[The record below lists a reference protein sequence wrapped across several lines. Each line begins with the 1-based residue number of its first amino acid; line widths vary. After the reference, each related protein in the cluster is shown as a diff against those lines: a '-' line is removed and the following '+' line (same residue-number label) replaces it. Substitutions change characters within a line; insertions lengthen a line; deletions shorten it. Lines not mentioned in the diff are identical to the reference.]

1 MDSNCK
7 FSIGDIIHH
16 LRFDYRG
23 VIYDVDATFQGTEE
37 WYNQMAKSKPPRD
50 QPWYHVLVDQSAS
63 MTYVAEE
70 TCSRFFPRP
79 SNIPWWI
86 NTSVNLKTGNTFSN
100 LADDLNRDGFESN

>member
-7 FSIGDIIHH
+7 FSIGDIINH

-23 VIYDVDATFQGTEE
+23 VICDVDATFQGTEE

-63 MTYVAEE
+63 MTYVAE
-70 TCSRFFPRP
+70 R
-79 SNIPWWI
+79 
-86 NTSVNLKTGNTFSN
+86 NLEADSSSTHIEHPLVDQYFSQFKN
-100 LADDLNRDGFESN
+100 GKYILQLS

>member
-23 VIYDVDATFQGTEE
+23 VIHDVDATFQGTEE
-37 WYNQMAKSKPPRD
+37 WYNQMAKSKPPQD

-63 MTYVAEE
+63 MTYVAE
-70 TCSRFFPRP
+70 R
-79 SNIPWWI
+79 
-86 NTSVNLKTGNTFSN
+86 NLEVDSSSTPIEHLLVDQYFIQFKNGKYILQLS
-100 LADDLNRDGFESN
+100 

>member
-50 QPWYHVLVDQSAS
+50 QPWYHVLVDQSAI
-63 MTYVAEE
+63 MTYVAE
-70 TCSRFFPRP
+70 R
-79 SNIPWWI
+79 
-86 NTSVNLKTGNTFSN
+86 NLEADSSSTPIEHPLVDQYFSQFKN
-100 LADDLNRDGFESN
+100 GKYILQLS

>member
-7 FSIGDIIHH
+7 FSIGDIIHL

-23 VIYDVDATFQGTEE
+23 VIDDVDATFQGTEA

-63 MTYVAEE
+63 MTYFTEK
-70 TCSRFFPRP
+70 
-79 SNIPWWI
+79 
-86 NTSVNLKTGNTFSN
+86 NLE
-100 LADDLNRDGFESN
+100 ADSSSTLIEHPLVD

>member
-23 VIYDVDATFQGTEE
+23 VIYAVDATFQGTEE

-63 MTYVAEE
+63 MPYVAEKNLE
-70 TCSRFFPRP
+70 ADS
-79 SNIPWWI
+79 SSIPI
-86 NTSVNLKTGNTFSN
+86 EHPLVYQYFSQFKN
-100 LADDLNRDGFESN
+100 W

>member
-1 MDSNCK
+1 MVSNCK

-50 QPWYHVLVDQSAS
+50 QPWYHALVDQSAS
-63 MTYVAEE
+63 MTYVAEINLE
-70 TCSRFFPRP
+70 ADS
-79 SNIPWWI
+79 SSIPI
-86 NTSVNLKTGNTFSN
+86 EHPLVDQYFIQFKNGKYILQLS
-100 LADDLNRDGFESN
+100 